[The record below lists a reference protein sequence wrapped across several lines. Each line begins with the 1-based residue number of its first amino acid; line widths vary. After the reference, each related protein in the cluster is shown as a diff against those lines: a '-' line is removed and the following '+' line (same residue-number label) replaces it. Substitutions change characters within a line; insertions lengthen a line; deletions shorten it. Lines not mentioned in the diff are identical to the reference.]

1 VEERN
6 ALWRKVID
14 KIKWHFLGWM
24 VFGCSKGFL
33 RKVYGNT
40 LDVVGKTLLDLAGLR
55 WAMVPGFVYG
65 MIAGMEIHLS
75 KKRYLE
81 LFMIARDRDAQVED
95 YMKLVK
101 WRHILGPFIPQSRAV

>member
-1 VEERN
+1 M
-6 ALWRKVID
+6 ID

-40 LDVVGKTLLDLAGLR
+40 LDVVGKTLLDLADLR

-65 MIAGMEIHLS
+65 MIAGMKIHFS
-75 KKRYLE
+75 EKRYLE

-95 YMKLVK
+95 YMNWLNGGIY
-101 WRHILGPFIPQSRAV
+101 WDPLFLRAEQFRTRR